1 MGVLMGTILLA
12 VFVTGTAALSG
23 HPLPL
28 VGLAVAVG
36 AAILTVGRRLR
47 GNR

>member
-1 MGVLMGTILLA
+1 VGVLMGTIVVA

-23 HPLPL
+23 HPLSL
-28 VGLAVAVG
+28 VGLALAVAI
-36 AAILTVGRRLR
+36 AILTVSRRLR